1 MSDYAA
7 IADLTR
13 SLRDLLRT
21 YITQST
27 LPQIAGVKIDLRS
40 PKEMREANAQGVSLW
55 LYRVVRNGDPLN
67 RPPRRINATQTEH
80 VGFPVDLHYLIT
92 PIVQDPSDEQ
102 ALIGRVL
109 QVLNDYAILKGATLL
124 GTLENSGQAFRVN
137 FEPMSLED
145 VTRVWNSLQEP
156 YQTSLP
162 YEVTLV
168 TIDSQR
174 EPQEGSPVLVREL
187 GYSQIVD
194 RD

>member
-13 SLRDLLRT
+13 SLRELLRT

-27 LPQIAGVKIDLRS
+27 LPQIAGVGIDLRS
-40 PKEMREANAQGVSLW
+40 PKEMRAANAQGVSLW

-67 RPPRRINATQTEH
+67 RPPRRISPTQTDYT
-80 VGFPVDLHYLIT
+80 GFPVDLHYLIT

-124 GTLENSGQAFRVN
+124 GTLEDSGELFRVN
-137 FEPMSLED
+137 YDPLSLED

-156 YQTSLP
+156 YQTSLT

-174 EPQEGSPVLVREL
+174 EPQQGSPVLVREL
-187 GYSQIVD
+187 GTSQIVD

>member
-7 IADLTR
+7 IADFTR
-13 SLRDLLRT
+13 SLRELLRT

-27 LPQIAGVKIDLRS
+27 LPQIAGVSIDLRS
-40 PKEMREANAQGVSLW
+40 PKEMREASAQGVSLW

-67 RPPRRINATQTEH
+67 RPPRRISLTQTDH
-80 VGFPVDLHYLIT
+80 TGFPVDLHYLIT
-92 PIVQDPSDEQ
+92 PMVQDPSDEQ

-109 QVLNDYAILKGATLL
+109 QVLSDYAILKGATLL
-124 GTLENSGQAFRVN
+124 GTLEDSGQSFRIN
-137 FEPMSLED
+137 YDPMSLED
-145 VTRVWNSLQEP
+145 VTRIWNSLQEP
-156 YQTSLP
+156 YQTSLT

-174 EPQEGSPVLVREL
+174 EPEEGSPVLVREI
-187 GYSQIVD
+187 GTSQIVN

>member
-1 MSDYAA
+1 V
-7 IADLTR
+7 
-13 SLRDLLRT
+13 
-21 YITQST
+21 
-27 LPQIAGVKIDLRS
+27 GIDLRS
-40 PKEMREANAQGVSLW
+40 PKEMRAVNAQGVSLW

-67 RPPRRINATQTEH
+67 RPPRRINATQTDYT
-80 VGFPVDLHYLIT
+80 GFPVDLHYLIT

-124 GTLENSGQAFRVN
+124 GTLEDSGQSFRIN
-137 FEPMSLED
+137 YDPMSLED
-145 VTRVWNSLQEP
+145 VTRIWNSLQEP
-156 YQTSLP
+156 YQTSLT

-187 GYSQIVD
+187 GTSQIVD